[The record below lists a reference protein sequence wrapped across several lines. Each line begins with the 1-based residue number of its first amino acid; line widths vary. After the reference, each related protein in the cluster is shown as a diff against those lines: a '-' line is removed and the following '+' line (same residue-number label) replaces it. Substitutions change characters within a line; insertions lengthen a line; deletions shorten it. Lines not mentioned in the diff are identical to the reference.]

1 MNNPFVNP
9 KKKPD
14 TEDGVY
20 DDFERGLANRNSG
33 TLLETLALDITPLGA
48 HYLLTHFDTPII
60 DSNEHRLHFEGA
72 FENPFHLD
80 MKQIRSLPKVTMP
93 ITLECSGNGRTKISP
108 RRYSMPWAY
117 EAVGTSEWTGTPL
130 APLIKRA
137 RPHSEVIEISFTG
150 VDYGYDAGVG
160 HYFGRSLTLNQIRNL
175 EVLLVYDMNGQPLL
189 PQHGA
194 PLRIIVPGWY
204 GMASVKWLKKVEAL
218 TEPFLGFQQTQTYRF
233 RQSADDEGQP
243 VTSMRVKS
251 LMVPPGVPDWISRNR
266 CIEPGKITVNGRA
279 WSGAGKKIT
288 KVEFASNGNWEPA
301 EILDQVGKF
310 AWTGWRYQWEA
321 KPGEHILQCRA
332 SDESGATQ
340 PITPP
345 WDFAGFGNNAV
356 QSVTV
361 FVKDHNC

>member
-1 MNNPFVNP
+1 
-9 KKKPD
+9 
-14 TEDGVY
+14 
-20 DDFERGLANRNSG
+20 
-33 TLLETLALDITPLGA
+33 
-48 HYLLTHFDTPII
+48 
-60 DSNEHRLHFEGA
+60 
-72 FENPFHLD
+72 
-80 MKQIRSLPKVTMP
+80 
-93 ITLECSGNGRTKISP
+93 
-108 RRYSMPWAY
+108 MPWAY
-117 EAVGTSEWTGTPL
+117 EAVGTSDWTGTPL
-130 APLIKRA
+130 APLIERA
-137 RPHSEVIEISFTG
+137 VPHSEVIEISFTG
-150 VDYGYDAGVG
+150 ADYGYDAGVG
-160 HYFGRSLTLNQIRNL
+160 HYFGRSLTLNQIKNL

-204 GMASVKWLKKVEAL
+204 GMASVKWLKTVEAL

-266 CIEPGKITVNGRA
+266 CVEPGKITVNGRA
-279 WSGAGKKIT
+279 WSGAGNKIT
-288 KVEFASNGNWEPA
+288 RVEFGIDGNWEAA

-332 SDESGATQ
+332 SDESGETQ